1 MFVNF
6 RRETV
11 QFRMEIKSHPHI
23 SSPSKNWVQ
32 SLDCSDPAIVTRP
45 ENRSSEAA
53 TLPSLCEEVEAAEA
67 SNLLRFTVP
76 HVSNLICSYNSLLI
90 LLEALPSTLHHFTL
104 SFLGLFANKNRESFT
119 LARKE
124 SAKKLR
130 IWNSVECS
138 KSIAS

>member
-32 SLDCSDPAIVTRP
+32 SLDCSEPAIVTRP

-76 HVSNLICSYNSLLI
+76 HVSNLIWSYNSLLVPWALCQQKSRI
-90 LLEALPSTLHHFTL
+90 LHL
-104 SFLGLFANKNRESFT
+104 RR
-119 LARKE
+119 RKE

-130 IWNSVECS
+130 IWRGGMQ
-138 KSIAS
+138 